1 MVLQERCKRHVR
13 AVRETIQDCKRG
25 NEENNCRG
33 MSEENRGS
41 YNEVVLSEEH
51 YSRAKPYIV
60 LTFLMMKHFL
70 LNANYPSPLSHDL
83 NAFLRSQIATR

>member
-1 MVLQERCKRHVR
+1 M
-13 AVRETIQDCKRG
+13 
-25 NEENNCRG
+25 
-33 MSEENRGS
+33 
-41 YNEVVLSEEH
+41 VLSEEH